1 MNMKTAVGMV
11 PAAVFYDGEVIFR
24 VLLPGGYRRYLRPE

>member
-1 MNMKTAVGMV
+1 MKMKTAVGMV
-11 PAAVFYDGEVIFR
+11 PAAVFYKENVTFR